1 MHTMRH
7 KFTIGMLVFVLGA
20 AALAADVRLPNKTV
34 AGQGVAIGTSGSGE
48 ATLYVVG
55 PGTAI
60 KRQIK
65 LGDEVQLKGE
75 ELRNSGYYQIAIK
88 GGDADVGKD
97 LYVAPAAAEKINFL
111 ARPSRVPVGQPKVI
125 AGTAFVFDQY
135 ENLVMVPTPVT
146 FELSVPGAP
155 AKMERFTTKNG
166 VAYLQTGSG
175 SKAGPG
181 QFTVRV
187 GENSVRRVV
196 EETASEPCNLR
207 FKLHKEKDGLIAE
220 TDPVR
225 DCSGNAV
232 PDGTIVTFISA
243 EPGKGR
249 STVDARVK
257 KGIAR
262 AVLPPVPG
270 ATISVASG
278 VVLGNEVRWGGGE

>member
-1 MHTMRH
+1 M
-7 KFTIGMLVFVLGA
+7 
-20 AALAADVRLPNKTV
+20 
-34 AGQGVAIGTSGSGE
+34 
-48 ATLYVVG
+48 YVVG

-75 ELRNSGYYQIAIK
+75 ELRNSGYYQIEIK
-88 GGDADVGKD
+88 GGDTDVSKD

>member
-1 MHTMRH
+1 MRQN
-7 KFTIGMLVFVLGA
+7 FITGMLVCFLGA
-20 AALAADVRLPNKTV
+20 AALAAEIRLPDKAV
-34 AGQGVAIGTSGSGE
+34 AGQGIAIGTSGSGE
-48 ATLYVVG
+48 ATFYIVG

-60 KRQIK
+60 KRQVK
-65 LGDEVQLKGE
+65 LGEQIQLKGE
-75 ELRNSGYYQIAIK
+75 ELRNAGYYQVAIK
-88 GGDADVGKD
+88 GGDVDVSKD
-97 LYVAPAAAEKINFL
+97 LYVAPTTAEKINFL

-135 ENLVMVPTPVT
+135 ENLVTAPTPVT
-146 FELSVPGAP
+146 FELSVPGAT
-155 AKMERFTTKNG
+155 AKVDRATAKNG

-175 SKAGPG
+175 TKAGPG
-181 QFTVRV
+181 QFTVQV
-187 GENSVRRVV
+187 GNNSVRRVV

-207 FKLHKEKDGLIAE
+207 FKLHKEKEGLIAE

-232 PDGTIVTFISA
+232 PDGTIVTFIST
-243 EPGKGR
+243 EPGTGR

-278 VVLGNEVRWGGGE
+278 VALGNEVRWGGGE

>member
-1 MHTMRH
+1 MKRQLLTTLMC
-7 KFTIGMLVFVLGA
+7 LLGTSPIW
-20 AALAADVRLPNKTV
+20 AADLRLPPKAV
-34 AGQGVAIGTSGSGE
+34 AGQAAVIATSGNGA

-60 KRQIK
+60 KREVK
-65 LGDEVQLKGE
+65 LGDQVELKGE
-75 ELRNSGYYQIAIK
+75 ELRNAGYYQVVLK
-88 GGDADVGKD
+88 GDGDSSKE

-135 ENLVMVPTPVT
+135 DNLVLAPTPVT
-146 FELSVPGAP
+146 FNLAVPGAA
-155 AKMERFTTKNG
+155 AKTEHMTTKDG

-181 QFTVRV
+181 QFVV
-187 GENSVRRVV
+187 SIGDNSVRRVV

-207 FKLHKEKDGLIAE
+207 FRVHKEKEGLIAE

-225 DCSGNAV
+225 DCSGNPV
-232 PDGTIVTFISA
+232 PDGTIVTFISN
-243 EPGKGR
+243 EPGHGR
-249 STVDARVK
+249 STVDARIK
-257 KGIAR
+257 KGVAR

-270 ATISVASG
+270 TTISVASG
-278 VVLGNEVRWGGGE
+278 VVLGTEVRWGGGL